1 MIKWIAIIIF
11 ALIGLL
17 DVLLILGSA
26 ELERRRNAESI
37 RTQGR
42 WALTRTRKTNSWPEH
57 WLRCSACGKF
67 RVIKMGEAFPD
78 YCENCGAYMKGAD
91 DEDA

>member
-17 DVLLILGSA
+17 DVLLIFGSA

-42 WALTRTRKTNSWPEH
+42 WALTRTRTRKPTQCPEH

-67 RVIKMGEAFPD
+67 RVIKMGEDFPD
-78 YCENCGAYMKGAD
+78 YCENCGAYMKGAG
-91 DEDA
+91 DE